1 MARPHGFPKF
11 PHFKQLLRITA
22 AVAVVVTTGCSS
34 QGQNLGKPGE
44 TAKAVR
50 LQLEGALGRV
60 QSQPTWSDAADNA
73 APRPNFASDSI
84 SVAWQGDAAVFL
96 NEVARQRFLK
106 FTVTGPQP
114 RMPIY
119 IFVNATQ
126 MAYLD
131 LLRDVDKQF
140 GQRANVVLGDGYM
153 ELRYR

>member
-1 MARPHGFPKF
+1 MLRLAALAAPM
-11 PHFKQLLRITA
+11 LLIGCGT
-22 AVAVVVTTGCSS
+22 TTG
-34 QGQNLGKPGE
+34 GANPGE

-50 LQLEGALGRV
+50 QQLEGALGRI
-60 QSQPTWSDAADNA
+60 QSQPGWSDAADTP
-73 APRPNFASDSI
+73 APRPNFAGDNI
-84 SVAWQGDAAVFL
+84 SVAWQGDAAVLL

-114 RMPIY
+114 RLPIY
-119 IFVNATQ
+119 IYVNATQ
-126 MAYLD
+126 ATYLD

>member
-1 MARPHGFPKF
+1 MIRRPTRSTITDTLFPS
-11 PHFKQLLRITA
+11 P
-22 AVAVVVTTGCSS
+22 
-34 QGQNLGKPGE
+34 PP
-44 TAKAVR
+44 VR
-50 LQLEGALGRV
+50 AALGRG
-60 QSQPTWSDAADNA
+60 QSQPTWSDAADAA
-73 APRPNFASDSI
+73 APRPNFAGDSI
-84 SVAWQGDAAVFL
+84 SVAWQGDAGVFL

-119 IFVNATQ
+119 IYVNATQ
-126 MAYLD
+126 TAYLD

>member
-1 MARPHGFPKF
+1 MAIAYGKSKIHRL
-11 PHFKQLLRITA
+11 QLILRTA
-22 AVAVVVTTGCSS
+22 AVVTLMGVSGCATQS
-34 QGQNLGKPGE
+34 QGTGKPGE
-44 TAKAVR
+44 TASAVR
-50 LQLEGALGRV
+50 QQLEGALGRV
-60 QSQPTWSDAADNA
+60 QSQPNWSDGASNA
-73 APRPNFASDSI
+73 APRPNFAGDSI

-114 RMPIY
+114 RLPIY
-119 IFVNATQ
+119 IYVNATQ

>member
-1 MARPHGFPKF
+1 MDQPDGNSKIHSFT
-11 PHFKQLLRITA
+11 QLLRTA
-22 AVAVVVTTGCSS
+22 AVVGMVALSGCATNN
-34 QGQNLGKPGE
+34 QGLGKPGE
-44 TAKAVR
+44 TASTVR
-50 LQLEGALGRV
+50 NQLEGALGRV
-60 QSQPTWSDAADNA
+60 QSQPTWSDAADSA

-84 SVAWQGDAAVFL
+84 SVAWQGDAAVLL

-119 IFVNATQ
+119 IYVNVTQ
-126 MAYLD
+126 TSYLD
-131 LLRDVDKQF
+131 LLRDIDKQF

>member
-1 MARPHGFPKF
+1 MARPHGFPKV

-34 QGQNLGKPGE
+34 QGQNLGKPGQ

-50 LQLEGALGRV
+50 LQLEGAVGRV

-96 NEVARQRFLK
+96 NEVARQRLLK

-119 IFVNATQ
+119 IFVNASR

-131 LLRDVDKQF
+131 LLLDVDKQF
-140 GQRANVVLGDGYM
+140 GQRANVVLGDGYI

>member
-1 MARPHGFPKF
+1 MARPYGLSNFFHPQQF
-11 PHFKQLLRITA
+11 LRIA
-22 AVAVVVTTGCSS
+22 AVVAVVATTGCATQS
-34 QGQNLGKPGE
+34 QNLGKPGE
-44 TAKAVR
+44 TAKTVR

-60 QSQPTWSDAADNA
+60 QSQPTWSDAADAA
-73 APRPNFASDSI
+73 APRPNFAGDSI
-84 SVAWQGDAAVFL
+84 SVAWQGDAGVFL

-119 IFVNATQ
+119 IYVNATQ
-126 MAYLD
+126 TAYLD

>member
-1 MARPHGFPKF
+1 MARPYGFSNISR
-11 PHFKQLLRITA
+11 FKQLVRVTA
-22 AVAVVVTTGCSS
+22 AVAVVVTTGCSTQS
-34 QGQNLGKPGE
+34 QNLGKPGE

-60 QSQPTWSDAADNA
+60 QSQPNWSDAADNA

-119 IFVNATQ
+119 IYVNATQ
-126 MAYLD
+126 TAYLD